1 MKLPQPKMKMPYI
14 LISGIYLLFSLLGC
28 VFYFVLPPVLC
39 STGAR
44 MHTYLLI
51 DAALNKNPSIGQ
63 ILIVIGA
70 NLFVFAMIVLGL
82 ISIFKGPSRLYC
94 LMVMTDIVLCLI
106 FLLVQKTE
114 EYNHTQGI
122 LLNILYCAWL
132 LRLVTPRKRRSAPRP
147 AGHTK

>member
-1 MKLPQPKMKMPYI
+1 MRLNGVKL
-14 LISGIYLLFSLLGC
+14 
-28 VFYFVLPPVLC
+28 
-39 STGAR
+39 A
-44 MHTYLLI
+44 
-51 DAALNKNPSIGQ
+51 AALF
-63 ILIVIGA
+63 VIEIA
-70 NLFVFAMIVLGL
+70 HSKIHRRNAH
-82 ISIFKGPSRLYC
+82 IFKGPSRLYC